1 MRFIAILM
9 TILVLQSC
17 STLKV
22 SKLLKKGSVE
32 NTEFL
37 EEIPFNYVNDLIF
50 IDVVIKGN
58 SYNFIFDTG
67 AEISVIGEHIKNEVN
82 YKNVTSYAVETSTM
96 TSVNQEFVALED
108 LTVGSVLFERTGAA
122 IMDIS
127 HFDAFFGCRTVDG
140 ILGNNLMRKAA
151 WQVDYQNK
159 KIILS
164 DDISKI
170 KNE

>member
-9 TILVLQSC
+9 TVLVLQSC

-37 EEIPFNYVNDLIF
+37 EEIPFSYVNNLIF
-50 IDVVIKGN
+50 IDVVINGN

-67 AEISVIGEHIKNEVN
+67 AEVSVIGEHIKNEVN

-96 TSVNQEFVALED
+96 TSVNQEFECFND
-108 LTVGSVLFERTGAA
+108 GAR
-122 IMDIS
+122 S
-127 HFDAFFGCRTVDG
+127 
-140 ILGNNLMRKAA
+140 
-151 WQVDYQNK
+151 
-159 KIILS
+159 
-164 DDISKI
+164 
-170 KNE
+170 